1 MSFLGKDAKVRAA
14 LERVW
19 HDSRP
24 EAMSRLALLE
34 RFLDEL
40 RLGRMDKSN
49 LSTALSAAHRLSGAL
64 GMFGMDEGSACAAEI
79 EALLGCPTRIDD
91 TILAKLVRRL
101 REVMEKGPDSTKMPG
116 NSDR

>member
-1 MSFLGKDAKVRAA
+1 MSFLGKDAQVRAA

-34 RFLDEL
+34 SFLNEL

-49 LSTALSAAHRLSGAL
+49 LSTALSAAHRLSGSL
-64 GMFGMDEGSACAAEI
+64 GMFGMDEGSTCAAEI
-79 EALLGCPTRIDD
+79 EALLGCHTRIDD
-91 TILAKLVRRL
+91 TVLAKLVRRL

-116 NSDR
+116 NIDR